1 MQDADIIVIGAG
13 TAGMPCAIEAV
24 AAGAR
29 VLAVEQTGRPG
40 GTLHVSLG
48 QLSGAGSR
56 LQQARGIADTPA
68 EHLADIARIN
78 RGTGRAD
85 LLARSVAGQGGTID
99 WLMEHG
105 FGMDP
110 ACPAILHLHE
120 AYLKARTYWG
130 VEGGISVLK
139 VLKPLFAAAME
150 QPNAE
155 ILYDTR
161 LVALTQAAD
170 GRVDGVRLQGPEG
183 ERVVRAAAVVLAT
196 GGYGGNPE
204 LFARLTGGRRLVSAA
219 MPGSTGQGIELAL
232 AAGADMSCPG
242 MFLPTYAAVA
252 PPEGTTFVEWRQMPS
267 LTPQVR
273 QPWELHLD
281 PSGARFVR
289 EDDDS
294 VDRREHALNALPGL
308 SFWCVFDA
316 AAEAAAPP
324 LLPGWTAG
332 ELAAAWASH
341 PSFVRAD
348 SLEALAQATGM
359 DPATLAASV
368 AGYNQGVESGS
379 PDPMGRT
386 HRPQRLAGPDW
397 RAIRM
402 HGMVLKTPSGIRVD
416 DHLRALRPDGSAIP
430 GLYAVGECIGGSTL
444 SGLGFVS
451 GMSVTPA
458 LTLGRWLGR
467 TLAEAAA

>member
-1 MQDADIIVIGAG
+1 MDSADIIIVGAG

-29 VLAVEQTGRPG
+29 VLVVEQADRPG

-56 LQQARGIADTPA
+56 LQRDRGIADTPA
-68 EHLADIARIN
+68 EHLADIDRIN

-85 LLARSVAGQGGTID
+85 LLRRSVAGQGATID
-99 WLMEHG
+99 WLMDNG
-105 FGMDP
+105 FDMDP

-139 VLKPLFAAAME
+139 VLKPLLAAAMA

-155 ILYDTR
+155 IRYGTR
-161 LVALTQAAD
+161 LVGLVQGTD
-170 GRVDGVRLQGPEG
+170 GRVEGVRLSGPEG
-183 ERVVRAAAVVLAT
+183 EQIVSAPAVVLAT
-196 GGYGGNPE
+196 GGYGGNPD
-204 LFARLTGGRRLVSAA
+204 LFARLTGGRRLVTAA
-219 MPGSTGQGIELAL
+219 MPTSTGQGIELAL
-232 AAGADMSCPG
+232 AAGADLSCPD

-252 PPEGTTFVEWRQMPS
+252 PPPGTTFIEWRQMPS

-281 PSGARFVR
+281 PTGARFVR

-294 VDRREHALNALPGL
+294 VDRREHALNALPDL

-332 ELAAAWASH
+332 ELAAAWAGH
-341 PSFVRAD
+341 PSFVRAG
-348 SLEALAQATGM
+348 SLEALAKATGM
-359 DPATLAASV
+359 DGAKLAASV
-368 AGYNQGVESGS
+368 FAYNRGVATGS

-386 HRPQRLAGPDW
+386 HRPQALSGPDW
-397 RAIRM
+397 RAIRL

-416 DHLRALRPDGSAIP
+416 DSLRALRPDGTAIA

-451 GMSVTPA
+451 GMSVTPS
-458 LTLGRWLGR
+458 LTLGRWLGK
-467 TLAEAAA
+467 TLAAA